1 MRSLNQRMVDRMIAL
16 RRQGFSHLDI
26 AHQLGCSE
34 RTVRRHTHGVSPQ
47 LAHAGDQAGINLL
60 DSGVAQLGAVQRQRH
75 LTLEELDLAIRRW
88 RAAVSA
94 LDPLTAERLE
104 RRPELRGELFDEIWP
119 RIHLEIDDRRLKADR
134 EPL

>member
-1 MRSLNQRMVDRMIAL
+1 MVDRMIAL

-34 RTVRRHTHGVSPQ
+34 RTIRRHTQGVSPQ
-47 LAHAGDQAGINLL
+47 LVHADDETGVDLL
-60 DSGVAQLGAVQRQRH
+60 DWGVRQLGAAQRQRH
-75 LTLEELDLAIRRW
+75 LTLQELDLAIKRW

-94 LDPLTAERLE
+94 LDPLTGERLE
-104 RRPELRGELFDEIWP
+104 RDSTLRGAFFDETWP
-119 RIHLEIDDRRLKADR
+119 RIHLEIDTRRLSDDR